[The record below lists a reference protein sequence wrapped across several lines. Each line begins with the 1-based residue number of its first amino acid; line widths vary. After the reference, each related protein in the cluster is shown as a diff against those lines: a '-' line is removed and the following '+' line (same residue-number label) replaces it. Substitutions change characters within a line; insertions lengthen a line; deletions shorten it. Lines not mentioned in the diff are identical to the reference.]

1 MVHHHFTRDDRAF
14 LAKLLSDGLSIRSCT
29 RILGFH
35 PSSVYRELVRG
46 KAATRTGYSAK
57 AARRR
62 AQSVRHAANQ
72 QHRKLWQRQADAL
85 LSLIR

>member
-46 KAATRTGYSAK
+46 KAYSGYLVTPVERKSGYALVGYIPK
-57 AARRR
+57 AAKRP
-62 AQSVRHAANQ
+62 STSSRHCQNA
-72 QHRKLWQRQADAL
+72 
-85 LSLIR
+85 